1 MANFAIKDAMDLKIT
16 KIGESTPTMT
26 VDFLNGCSFER
37 NTENVFAKK
46 KGINA
51 IAFAGTTEGTF
62 SMNSEMTNLDLLAMQ
77 LGAVKTGE
85 TLKATSVLPASAY
98 KIEGTFRV
106 VEEGGVEKIYDMIFP
121 NCKPQPSGS
130 LEFSAE
136 NVATFDIT
144 WDVMVATDGTFFE
157 MKPATMSLSLE
168 D

>member
-16 KIGESTPTMT
+16 KAGESSPMMT
-26 VDFLNGCSFER
+26 IDFLNGCSFER
-37 NTENVFAKK
+37 NTSNVFAKK

-62 SMNSEMTNLDLLAMQ
+62 SMNSEMTNTDLLAMQ

-85 TLKATSVLPASAY
+85 TMKATAVLPSSAY

-106 VEEGGVEKIYDMIFP
+106 VEEGGVEKIYTMVFP

-130 LEFSAE
+130 IEFSAE
-136 NVATFDIT
+136 NVASFDMT
-144 WDVMVATDGTFFE
+144 WDVMVAADGTFFE
-157 MKPATMSLSLE
+157 MKPATMTISE
-168 D
+168 K

>member
-16 KIGESTPTMT
+16 KVGEGSPLMT
-26 VDFLNGCSFER
+26 IDFLNSCSFER

-62 SMNSEMTNLDLLAMQ
+62 SMSSEMTNTELLAMQ

-85 TLKATSVLPASAY
+85 NMKATSVLPATSY
-98 KIEGTFRV
+98 KLEGTFRV
-106 VEEGGVEKIYDMIFP
+106 VEEGGVEKIYNMIFP

-130 LEFSAE
+130 IEFSAE
-136 NVATFDIT
+136 NVASFDMT
-144 WDVMVATDGTFFE
+144 WDVMVAQDGTFFE
-157 MKPATMSLSLE
+157 MKPASMGLSAK
-168 D
+168 

>member
-16 KIGESTPTMT
+16 KSGEGSPLMT
-26 VDFLNGCSFER
+26 IDFLNGCSFER

-51 IAFAGTTEGTF
+51 IAFAGTTEGTL
-62 SMNSEMTNLDLLAMQ
+62 SINSEMTNIDLLAMQ

-85 TLKATSVLPASAY
+85 SMKATAVLPATAY

-106 VEEGGVEKIYDMIFP
+106 VEEGGVEKIYNMIFP

-130 LEFSAE
+130 IEFSAE
-136 NVATFDIT
+136 NVASFDMT
-144 WDVMVATDGTFFE
+144 WDVMVSQEGTFFE
-157 MKPATMSLSLE
+157 MKPANSMLSAK
-168 D
+168 

>member
-16 KIGESTPTMT
+16 KVGESSPLMT
-26 VDFLNGCSFER
+26 IDFLNGCSFER

-51 IAFAGTTEGTF
+51 IAFAGTTEGTL
-62 SMNSEMTNLDLLAMQ
+62 SINSEMTNIDLLAMQ

-85 TLKATSVLPASAY
+85 SMKATAVLPATAY

-106 VEEGGVEKIYDMIFP
+106 VEEGGVEKIYNMIFP

-130 LEFSAE
+130 IEFSAE
-136 NVATFDIT
+136 NVASFDMT
-144 WDVMVATDGTFFE
+144 WDVMVAQDGTFFE
-157 MKPATMSLSLE
+157 MKPASSILSAK
-168 D
+168 

>member
-16 KIGESTPTMT
+16 KIGESSPLMT
-26 VDFLNGCSFER
+26 IDFLNSCSFER

-62 SMNSEMTNLDLLAMQ
+62 SMSSEMTNTDLLAMQ

-85 TLKATSVLPASAY
+85 NMKATSVLPAASY
-98 KIEGTFRV
+98 KLEGTFRV
-106 VEEGGVEKIYDMIFP
+106 VEEGGVEKIYNMIFP

-130 LEFSAE
+130 IEFSAE
-136 NVATFDIT
+136 NVASFDMT
-144 WDVMVATDGTFFE
+144 WDVMVAQDGTFFE
-157 MKPATMSLSLE
+157 IKPASMGLSAK
-168 D
+168 

>member
-16 KIGESTPTMT
+16 KSGESSPLMT
-26 VDFLNGCSFER
+26 IDFLNGCSFER

-51 IAFAGTTEGTF
+51 IAFAGTTEGTL
-62 SMNSEMTNLDLLAMQ
+62 SINSEMTNIDLLAMQ

-85 TLKATSVLPASAY
+85 SMKATAVLPATAY

-106 VEEGGVEKIYDMIFP
+106 VEEGGVEKIYNMIFP

-130 LEFSAE
+130 IEFSAE
-136 NVATFDIT
+136 NVASFDMT
-144 WDVMVATDGTFFE
+144 WDVMVAQDGTFFE
-157 MKPATMSLSLE
+157 MKPAAAMLSAK
-168 D
+168 

>member
-16 KIGESTPTMT
+16 KVGQATPLMT
-26 VDFLNGCSFER
+26 VDFLNSCSFDR
-37 NTENVFAKK
+37 STDNVFAKK

-62 SMNSEMTNLDLLAMQ
+62 NMSSEMTNTDLLAMQ

-85 TLKATSVLPASAY
+85 AMKATAVLPADAY

-106 VEEGGVEKIYDMIFP
+106 VEEGGVEKIYNMIFP

-130 LEFSAE
+130 IEFSAE
-136 NVATFDIT
+136 NVASFDMA
-144 WDVMVATDGTFFE
+144 WDVMVAQDGTFFE
-157 MKPATMSLSLE
+157 MKPATQSLSK
-168 D
+168 

>member
-16 KIGESTPTMT
+16 KVGEGSPLMT
-26 VDFLNGCSFER
+26 IDFLNGCSFER

-51 IAFAGTTEGTF
+51 IAFAGTTEGTL
-62 SMNSEMTNLDLLAMQ
+62 SINSEMTNIDLLAMQ

-85 TLKATSVLPASAY
+85 SMKATAVLPATAY

-106 VEEGGVEKIYDMIFP
+106 VEEGGVEKIYNMIFP

-130 LEFSAE
+130 IEFSAE
-136 NVATFDIT
+136 NVASFDMT
-144 WDVMVATDGTFFE
+144 WDVMVSQEGTFFE
-157 MKPATMSLSLE
+157 MKPAPSSSFSAK
-168 D
+168 

>member
-16 KIGESTPTMT
+16 KIGESSPLMT
-26 VDFLNGCSFER
+26 IDFLNGCSFER

-62 SMNSEMTNLDLLAMQ
+62 SMNSEMTNTDLLAMQ
-77 LGAVKTGE
+77 LGAIKTGE
-85 TLKATSVLPASAY
+85 SMKATAVLPASAY

-106 VEEGGVEKIYDMIFP
+106 VEEGGVEKIYNMIFP

-130 LEFSAE
+130 IEFSAE
-136 NVATFDIT
+136 NVASFDMT
-144 WDVMVATDGTFFE
+144 WDVMIAQDGTFFE
-157 MKPATMSLSLE
+157 MKPASSSLSE
-168 D
+168 K

>member
-16 KIGESTPTMT
+16 KIGESSPLMT
-26 VDFLNGCSFER
+26 IDFLNSCSFER

-62 SMNSEMTNLDLLAMQ
+62 SMSSEMTNTELLAMQ

-85 TLKATSVLPASAY
+85 NMKATSVLPAASY
-98 KIEGTFRV
+98 KLEGTFRV
-106 VEEGGVEKIYDMIFP
+106 VEEGGVEKIYNMIFP

-130 LEFSAE
+130 IEFSAE
-136 NVATFDIT
+136 NVASFDMT
-144 WDVMVATDGTFFE
+144 WDVMVSQDGTFFE
-157 MKPATMSLSLE
+157 VKPASMGLSAK
-168 D
+168 

>member
-16 KIGESTPTMT
+16 KSGEGSPLMT
-26 VDFLNGCSFER
+26 IDFLNGCSFER

-51 IAFAGTTEGTF
+51 IAFAGTTEGTL
-62 SMNSEMTNLDLLAMQ
+62 SINSEMTNIDLLAMQ

-85 TLKATSVLPASAY
+85 SMKATAVLPATAY

-106 VEEGGVEKIYDMIFP
+106 VEEGGVEKIYNMIFP

-130 LEFSAE
+130 IEFSAE
-136 NVATFDIT
+136 NVASFDMT
-144 WDVMVATDGTFFE
+144 WDVMVAQDGTFFE
-157 MKPATMSLSLE
+157 MKPVSSSFSAK
-168 D
+168 

>member
-16 KIGESTPTMT
+16 KAGESSPMMT
-26 VDFLNGCSFER
+26 IEFLNGCSFER
-37 NTENVFAKK
+37 NTSNVFAKK

-62 SMNSEMTNLDLLAMQ
+62 SMNSEMTNTDLLAMQ

-85 TLKATSVLPASAY
+85 TMKATAVLPANAY

-106 VEEGGVEKIYDMIFP
+106 VEEGGVEKIYNMIFP

-130 LEFSAE
+130 IEFSAE
-136 NVATFDIT
+136 NVASFDMT
-144 WDVMVATDGTFFE
+144 WDVMVAADGTFFE
-157 MKPATMSLSLE
+157 MKPATSAMALE

>member
-16 KIGESTPTMT
+16 KSGEGSPLMT
-26 VDFLNGCSFER
+26 IDFLNGCSFER

-51 IAFAGTTEGTF
+51 IAFAGTTEGTL
-62 SMNSEMTNLDLLAMQ
+62 SINSEMTNIDLLAMQ

-85 TLKATSVLPASAY
+85 SMKATAVLPATAY

-106 VEEGGVEKIYDMIFP
+106 VEEGGVEKIYNMIFP

-130 LEFSAE
+130 IEFSAE
-136 NVATFDIT
+136 NVASFDMT
-144 WDVMVATDGTFFE
+144 WDVMVSQDGTFFE
-157 MKPATMSLSLE
+157 MKPAAEMLSAK
-168 D
+168 

>member
-16 KIGESTPTMT
+16 KVGESSPLMT
-26 VDFLNGCSFER
+26 IDFLNGCSFER

-51 IAFAGTTEGTF
+51 IAFAGTTEGTL
-62 SMNSEMTNLDLLAMQ
+62 SINSEMTNIDLLAMQ

-85 TLKATSVLPASAY
+85 SMKATAVLPATAY

-106 VEEGGVEKIYDMIFP
+106 VEEGGVEKIYNMIFP

-130 LEFSAE
+130 IEFSAE
-136 NVATFDIT
+136 NVASFDMT
-144 WDVMVATDGTFFE
+144 WDVMVSQEGTFFE
-157 MKPATMSLSLE
+157 MKPANSMLSAK
-168 D
+168 

>member
-16 KIGESTPTMT
+16 KVGQSTPLMT
-26 VDFLNGCSFER
+26 VDFLNSCSFER

-62 SMNSEMTNLDLLAMQ
+62 SMSSEMTNTDLLAMQ

-85 TLKATSVLPASAY
+85 AMKATAVLPADAY

-106 VEEGGVEKIYDMIFP
+106 VEEGGVEKIYNMVFP

-130 LEFSAE
+130 IEFSAE
-136 NVATFDIT
+136 NVASFDMS
-144 WDVMVATDGTFFE
+144 WDIMVAQDGTFFE
-157 MKPATMSLSLE
+157 MKPATQTLSK
-168 D
+168 

>member
-16 KIGESTPTMT
+16 KSGEGSPLMT
-26 VDFLNGCSFER
+26 IDFLNGCSFER

-51 IAFAGTTEGTF
+51 IAFAGTTEGTL
-62 SMNSEMTNLDLLAMQ
+62 SINSEMTNIDLLAMQ

-85 TLKATSVLPASAY
+85 SMKATAVLPATAY

-106 VEEGGVEKIYDMIFP
+106 VEEGGVEKIYNMIFP

-130 LEFSAE
+130 IEFSAE
-136 NVATFDIT
+136 NVASFDMT
-144 WDVMVATDGTFFE
+144 WDVMVAQDGTFFE
-157 MKPATMSLSLE
+157 MKPASSSLSAK
-168 D
+168 

>member
-16 KIGESTPTMT
+16 KIGESSPLMT
-26 VDFLNGCSFER
+26 IDFLNSCSFER

-62 SMNSEMTNLDLLAMQ
+62 SMSSEMTNTELLAMQ

-85 TLKATSVLPASAY
+85 NMKATSVLPAASY
-98 KIEGTFRV
+98 KLEGTFRV
-106 VEEGGVEKIYDMIFP
+106 VEEGGVEKIYNMIFP

-130 LEFSAE
+130 IEFSAE
-136 NVATFDIT
+136 NVASFDMT
-144 WDVMVATDGTFFE
+144 WDVMVAQDGTFFE
-157 MKPATMSLSLE
+157 MKPASMGLSAK
-168 D
+168 

>member
-16 KIGESTPTMT
+16 KVGESTPAVT
-26 VDFLNGCSFER
+26 VDFLNSCSFER

-62 SMNSEMTNLDLLAMQ
+62 SMGSEMTNMDLLGMQ

-85 TLKATSVLPASAY
+85 TLKATSILPASSY

-106 VEEGGVEKIYDMIFP
+106 VEEGGVEKIYTMIFP

-130 LEFSAE
+130 IEFSAE
-136 NVATFDIT
+136 NVAAFDMA
-144 WDVMVATDGTFFE
+144 WDVMVAADGTFFE
-157 MKPATMSLSLE
+157 MKPATMTLSLE